1 MKNIF
6 WKIIAVFFAVLA
18 YYQIKSLIPES
29 SKYDRDVMREEAR
42 KNYKED
48 SKNDYKTNY
57 ESKRSQENNW
67 YEGGDL
73 HKSYV
78 MDWRTASYKN
88 KLATCADW
96 MAVVD
101 NTISMSELKTRAENL
116 VICVDEAVA
125 TDSKGQQISG
135 TLKTADIAVSCVQ
148 ILF

>member
-1 MKNIF
+1 
-6 WKIIAVFFAVLA
+6 V
-18 YYQIKSLIPES
+18 
-29 SKYDRDVMREEAR
+29 
-42 KNYKED
+42 D
-48 SKNDYKTNY
+48 SINDYKTNY

-67 YEGGDL
+67 NEGGDL

-101 NTISMSELKTRAENL
+101 NTISMNELKTRAENL
-116 VICVDEAVA
+116 VKCVDEAVA